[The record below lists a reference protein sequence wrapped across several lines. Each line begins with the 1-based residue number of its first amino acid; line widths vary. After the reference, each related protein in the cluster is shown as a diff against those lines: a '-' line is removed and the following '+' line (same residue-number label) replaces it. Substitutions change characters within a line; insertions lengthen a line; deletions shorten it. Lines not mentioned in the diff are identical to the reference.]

1 MADAMYVI
9 VEAVFED
16 RGVKENVIRRA
27 EVAIADATVLATNT
41 STLPIS
47 GLAATAKRPKNVIG
61 LHFFSPVER
70 MPLAEV
76 IVGVET
82 NRSQYGS

>member
-1 MADAMYVI
+1 MYVI

-41 STLPIS
+41 STLS
-47 GLAATAKRPKNVIG
+47 VLKT
-61 LHFFSPVER
+61 
-70 MPLAEV
+70 
-76 IVGVET
+76 
-82 NRSQYGS
+82 